1 MINKTKQNLSVKAS
15 DTAVKEQQGK
25 SIARRDTDTVQDVR
39 VSLYD
44 IDYSLTWHLENVIKP
59 TVTEGEDTIIVPFI
73 FASAE
78 KWAAIKKYGFIRDQ
92 LGKIQTPMI
101 SIRRVGMT
109 TREDMRRMAVSEAPD
124 NRIILEKK
132 YSAQNR
138 YDAFSLMYNKKPN
151 REFYA
156 MSLPRFVEV
165 QYELV
170 AWTNY
175 TFQMNE
181 IVEQLMWWDGKAF
194 GDSNK
199 FTTKVDDPTFDQT
212 NIPGE
217 DRLVKSTISIR
228 VKAYILN
235 PTGPDAPALNKLVG
249 VNKIVSMTE
258 TDLSAEEYALNNRSN
273 PAGYQQDLS

>member
-1 MINKTKQNLSVKAS
+1 
-15 DTAVKEQQGK
+15 
-25 SIARRDTDTVQDVR
+25 
-39 VSLYD
+39 
-44 IDYSLTWHLENVIKP
+44 
-59 TVTEGEDTIIVPFI
+59 
-73 FASAE
+73 
-78 KWAAIKKYGFIRDQ
+78 
-92 LGKIQTPMI
+92 
-101 SIRRVGMT
+101 
-109 TREDMRRMAVSEAPD
+109 
-124 NRIILEKK
+124 
-132 YSAQNR
+132 
-138 YDAFSLMYNKKPN
+138 
-151 REFYA
+151 
-156 MSLPRFVEV
+156 
-165 QYELV
+165 
-170 AWTNY
+170 
-175 TFQMNE
+175 
-181 IVEQLMWWDGKAF
+181 MWWDGKAF